1 MNDYITKP
9 VRLEALSATL
19 ERVGLVVT

>member
-9 VRLEALSATL
+9 YKREELRTVIDRWRPAI
-19 ERVGLVVT
+19 